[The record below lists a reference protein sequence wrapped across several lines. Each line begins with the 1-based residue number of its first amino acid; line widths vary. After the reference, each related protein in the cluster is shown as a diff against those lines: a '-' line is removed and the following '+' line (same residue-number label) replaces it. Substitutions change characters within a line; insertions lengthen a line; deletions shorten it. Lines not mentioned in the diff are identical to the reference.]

1 MAEVQ
6 RGNVRLTVSEE
17 EVSKYMAKGFSVV
30 DGRTGKII
38 KQSVP
43 TELGQ
48 LQKAY
53 SEHVEIIKNL
63 TAEVER
69 LKAELA
75 GKTAGVKATPAE
87 PEEDEGWS
95 DWQDQEEPEE
105 VVEKPAKNK
114 KKSK

>member
-1 MAEVQ
+1 MALVQ
-6 RGNVRLTVSEE
+6 RGNVYLTIPEDDIK
-17 EVSKYMAKGFSVV
+17 KYMAKGYNVI
-30 DGRTGKII
+30 DEKTGKVIR
-38 KQSVP
+38 QSIP
-43 TELGQ
+43 TELGD

-69 LKAELA
+69 LKAELS
-75 GKTAGVKATPAE
+75 GKTAGDTNTPAE
-87 PEEDEGWS
+87 PEEDKSWD

-105 VVEKPAKNK
+105 VVEKPVKK